1 MALFIIN
8 PPEFFLLLLLLLLQT
23 VFPLP
28 LKQKFRTIKTVEE
41 NTERT
46 ADKSDRAT
54 DPSTRP
60 RASTAAATLRFA
72 RTRIR
77 TDAASVGTRL
87 VFAFSS
93 ESLTL
98 RVF

>member
-60 RASTAAATLRFA
+60 RTAATLRFA

-98 RVF
+98 RIF